1 MHLILVFTQ
10 RMQVAGESRELGV
23 EEERNLKE
31 RAGKGKSKTDGK
43 EGRKQVRDGWRQ
55 RRERESKQEM
65 GGDRLKRERASE
77 RWVETEAGERERE
90 QT

>member
-55 RRERESKQEM
+55 R
-65 GGDRLKRERASE
+65 
-77 RWVETEAGERERE
+77 WERERE
-90 QT
+90 QARDGWRQAEERESK